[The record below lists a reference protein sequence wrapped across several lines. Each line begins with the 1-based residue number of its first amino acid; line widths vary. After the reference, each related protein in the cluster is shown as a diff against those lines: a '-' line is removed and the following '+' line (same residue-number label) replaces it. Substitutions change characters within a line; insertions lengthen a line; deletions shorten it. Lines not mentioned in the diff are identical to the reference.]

1 MPFEKGCKRAPTAGR
16 KPGQSNKNT
25 AEVKAL
31 AMKDVPHVLKELV
44 RLALHA
50 TNEATRVAACKELL
64 DRAIGKAVQPRSGES
79 GEGPVI
85 VQVITGVPR
94 SGELAEIRNIV
105 DQQGLNMVNQVT
117 PYGTLTYTMTPG
129 ATSSFGYGE
138 RA

>member
-94 SGELAEIRNIV
+94 AIGENCSSRIAESPEKGIHEF
-105 DQQGLNMVNQVT
+105 
-117 PYGTLTYTMTPG
+117 PG
-129 ATSSFGYGE
+129 AFK
-138 RA
+138 

>member
-1 MPFEKGCKRAPTAGR
+1 MPFQKGCKRAPTAGR

-31 AMKDVPHVLKELV
+31 AMKDVPDVLKELV

-64 DRAIGKAVQPRSGES
+64 DRAIGKAVQPHSGET
-79 GEGPVI
+79 GEGPVV

-94 SGELAEIRNIV
+94 AEGEYRSLEISNACAIASGSPA
-105 DQQGLNMVNQVT
+105 
-117 PYGTLTYTMTPG
+117 
-129 ATSSFGYGE
+129 SSRLPLMRHYRE
-138 RA
+138 V